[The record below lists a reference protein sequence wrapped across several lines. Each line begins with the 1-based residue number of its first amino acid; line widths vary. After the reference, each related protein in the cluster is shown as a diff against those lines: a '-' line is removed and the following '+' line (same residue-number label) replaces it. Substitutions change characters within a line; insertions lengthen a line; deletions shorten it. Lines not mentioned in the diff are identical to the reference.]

1 MEPAVLSAADEP
13 PASAQ
18 ADGVDR
24 HVEATIAD
32 LTSFHAEHAR
42 AGSPLERRAER
53 LVDALGRPSVT
64 LALTVLAGLWIG
76 LALWRAGLEGITQPP
91 FAWLELIATV
101 VALLVA
107 MLILAAQRRAGQLAE
122 RRDKLTLELALLADR
137 RSAKIVAL
145 LADLRRDLPFLADRH
160 DPEAAGMTRPA
171 DPKAVL
177 DAIERHAREDAQDR
191 GDDGASA

>member
-1 MEPAVLSAADEP
+1 MEPRAEHPAPPADET
-13 PASAQ
+13 
-18 ADGVDR
+18 GVEH
-24 HVEATIAD
+24 HVESTVAD

-42 AGSPLERRAER
+42 ASSPLERRAER
-53 LVDALGRPSVT
+53 LVDALGRPSVA

-76 LALWRAGLEGITQPP
+76 AALWQAGIGGIAQPP
-91 FAWLELIATV
+91 FAWLELLATV

-145 LADLRRDLPFLADRH
+145 LEDLRRDLPSVGDRH
-160 DPEAAGMTRPA
+160 DPEVAGLTRPA

-177 DAIERHAREDAQDR
+177 DAIERHAKADVD
-191 GDDGASA
+191 GDGG